1 MHTGFNLS
9 TEYGQTSMTDLVKID
24 DEVITTEDFV
34 KLLKFTGRFEDLIED
49 IVKDKVT
56 VHAASK
62 QGVTVSAD
70 EVQERA
76 DQLRRVRGLHRAA
89 DMNKY
94 LDSTGLTLDDFEQLV
109 TEMLLLEKMGE
120 EIGNDKAVEEYY
132 GLNSPKFDSI
142 VVSHIV
148 LDSEGKAKEIM
159 AILEDDPESF
169 EELAREHSVSDTGE
183 DGGYIG
189 KVLRGS
195 LQTEVE
201 SKVFGA
207 SEGDLLGPFSSD
219 DGAYFEIFT
228 VNEKVASTLNE
239 ETTEEVRRLIKD
251 EWIAARAKE
260 HLIEAI

>member
-24 DEVITTEDFV
+24 DEIITTEDFV

-94 LDSTGLTLDDFEQLV
+94 LDRTGLTLDDFEQLV
-109 TEMLLLEKMGE
+109 TEMLLL
-120 EIGNDKAVEEYY
+120 
-132 GLNSPKFDSI
+132 
-142 VVSHIV
+142 
-148 LDSEGKAKEIM
+148 
-159 AILEDDPESF
+159 
-169 EELAREHSVSDTGE
+169 
-183 DGGYIG
+183 
-189 KVLRGS
+189 
-195 LQTEVE
+195 
-201 SKVFGA
+201 
-207 SEGDLLGPFSSD
+207 
-219 DGAYFEIFT
+219 
-228 VNEKVASTLNE
+228 
-239 ETTEEVRRLIKD
+239 
-251 EWIAARAKE
+251 
-260 HLIEAI
+260 